1 MAKFCGYCGRRLE
14 DDVKICGY
22 CGTPTDT
29 IRQNVAGVEYKK
41 TKSKGKAKKILKYII
56 SVVIILGILV
66 GSFKAIIEFSGCRG
80 FVRKTMAAYRTYDIE
95 ALIDMSSDVYFYGT
109 EDFVRYYFENNVGTD
124 LKYYEKTVGH
134 NYKFS
139 YEINE
144 IYEVSKYKLAEL
156 EKQVQ
161 TIYGE
166 FDISMVDEVVIA
178 DLNVTVKKGEKAVSQ
193 GVVLTLTKE
202 SGEWRLLFME

>member
-1 MAKFCGYCGRRLE
+1 MAKFCGNCGKELE
-14 DDVKICGY
+14 DDVRICGY

-29 IRQNVAGVEYKK
+29 IGQNIANVDYKNSKSSVKK
-41 TKSKGKAKKILKYII
+41 TFKYIRNI
-56 SVVIILGILV
+56 VIVFLILL
-66 GSFKAIIEFSGCRG
+66 GSFKVITEFSGYKG
-80 FVRKTMAAYRTYDIE
+80 FVRKAMAAYKTYDID

-109 EDFVRYYFENNVGTD
+109 EDFVRYYFENNVGSD
-124 LKYYEKTVGH
+124 LDYYEKSVGH

-144 IYEVSKYKLAEL
+144 IYEVSERKLAEL

-166 FDISMVDEVVIA
+166 FDMSMVDKVVIA
-178 DLNVTVKKGEKAVSQ
+178 DLNVTAKKGEKTVNR
-193 GVVLTLTKE
+193 GVMLTLIKE
-202 SGEWRLLFME
+202 NGEWHLLYME